1 MNYLRKIS
9 DLYIKKI
16 SLLSW
21 YSDQELEIAPKLG
34 YFSED
39 IDNSLDLT
47 FDQVYFTGSSAYLS
61 QSGDETTSG
70 YMYEKEF
77 GMSIPLSEIATE
89 IIEKFNNIGN
99 DMLKQISNVTLPS
112 NYYIQNRKHYRIKA
126 ILDGYNFINN
136 EISKSLKQNEE
147 FNPSMLYF
155 SLLALW
161 FKELNKESKSK
172 EYIYFILYPY
182 SNV

>member
-1 MNYLRKIS
+1 MILNLSKI
-9 DLYIKKI
+9 KTE
-16 SLLSW
+16 SLLLFCKDLILS
-21 YSDQELEIAPKLG
+21 YKDKD
-34 YFSED
+34 D
-39 IDNSLDLT
+39 I
-47 FDQVYFTGSSAYLS
+47 
-61 QSGDETTSG
+61 
-70 YMYEKEF
+70 EKYA
-77 GMSIPLSEIATE
+77 MDKD

-99 DMLKQISNVTLPS
+99 DMLKQISNVTLPT

-136 EISKSLKQNEE
+136 EVSKNLKQNEE

-172 EYIYFILYPY
+172 EYIYFIIYPY
-182 SNV
+182 ANAYDEFLVGIKDKNFKLLNIKMIELAEKIIYKFDKYSF